1 MSQTIIITGA
11 SDGIGREAARQLAAK
26 GERVVIVGHS
36 PEKTR
41 SVASELN
48 APFHVADYADLAQ
61 VRRLAD
67 ELLAAYPRI
76 DVLANNAGG
85 MFKTELTG
93 DGYDRMIQ
101 VNHLAPFL
109 LTNLLIDR
117 LKESKAKVIQTSSIG
132 AKAMGKLDIEKFDGR
147 TSRNFFMTYGDTKL
161 MNQLFTK
168 ELQRRYGSSGIAAA
182 SFHPGNIASSF
193 GFRSNGFVAA
203 IMKSPIA
210 WMLEKPAAGGER
222 LAWLAEGTPGR
233 TWQLGMYY
241 ERNELP
247 PQRKVNKQA
256 NDPALARELWERS
269 AALVGLA

>member
-1 MSQTIIITGA
+1 MPQTIIITGA

-26 GERVVIVGHS
+26 GERIVVVGHS

-41 SVASELN
+41 AVASELR
-48 APFHVADYADLAQ
+48 APFHVADFADLGQ

-85 MFKTELTG
+85 MFKTELTS

-132 AKAMGKLDIEKFDGR
+132 AKMMGKLDLRTFNGR
-147 TSRNFFMTYGDTKL
+147 TQRNFFMTYGDTKL

-168 ELQRRYGSSGIAAA
+168 ELQRRYGSSGIAAV

-193 GFRSNGFVAA
+193 GLRSNGFVAA
-203 IMKSPIA
+203 IFKSPIA
-210 WMLEKPAAGGER
+210 WTLEKPAAGGER
-222 LAWLAEGTPGR
+222 LAWLAEGTPGK
-233 TWQLGMYY
+233 TWQPGMYY
-241 ERNELP
+241 EQNEVP

-256 NDPALARELWERS
+256 RDPALARELWIRS